1 MITDSNITLTTGDTE
16 IVVIPVRDGDLTT
29 DDSDPVYRDLEDVRI
44 DYVIADSH
52 ADEDIVWQAAEADID
67 VVPFGDLEATD
78 SSIPDTQRVIT
89 ISLSRDQ
96 TATLAPG
103 EYVHECQ
110 VVDQEHR
117 EATVMQGSVTV
128 RESAT
133 VETDTEGWTPI

>member
-29 DDSDPVYRDLEDVRI
+29 DDQPVYRDLEDVRI
-44 DYVIADSH
+44 DYVIATAY
-52 ADEDIVWQAAEADID
+52 ADEDIIWQADEVDID

-78 SSIPDTQRVIT
+78 PSVSDTQRVIT
-89 ISLSRDQ
+89 VFLSEDQ
-96 TATLAPG
+96 TATIAPG

-110 VVDQEHR
+110 VVDQEDR
-117 EATVMQGSVTV
+117 EATVMQGAVTV